1 MISPT
6 MDARLERRLRDGA
19 AMVGAAIDDR
29 LVAAIGRYLDLLVF
43 WNRKVNL
50 TSIREP
56 PEIIDRHFVDSLSL
70 LPFSPGTARSLADL
84 GSGGGFPGAVLALAR
99 PDLAVDLVESI
110 HKKAAF
116 LETLRRE
123 LPLPNVRV
131 HTLRAETWA
140 ANLTTPPDVLVSR
153 AVWDLPEWLSRAAVI
168 NADALILGMEG
179 ADLHPLPPG
188 ATRHSIPHP
197 SGRRSVITYV
207 PRGT

>member
-6 MDARLERRLRDGA
+6 MDAHLERRLRDGA

-70 LPFSPGTARSLADL
+70 LPFIPGTARSLADL

-99 PDLAVDLVESI
+99 PDLSVELVESI

-123 LPLPNVRV
+123 IPLPNVRV
-131 HTLRAETWA
+131 HALRAKDWA
-140 ANLTTPPDVLVSR
+140 ASLTTPPDVLVSR
-153 AVWDLPEWLSRAAVI
+153 AVWDLPDWLARASAI
-168 NADALILGMEG
+168 NPLALILAMEG
-179 ADLHPLPPG
+179 ADQHALPPG
-188 ATRHSIPHP
+188 ATRHPVAHP
-197 SGRRSVITYV
+197 SGRRSVISYV